1 MAEFHLKT
9 PPIPKASQRV
19 DDTLTGTFTEHRR
32 CDIAFLAQ
40 MASTFQEGKII
51 NTPFLHDLAFYSRQS
66 IRRLKE
72 NIHVPSSI
80 LIEFPIN
87 G

>member
-1 MAEFHLKT
+1 MAEFHLKI
-9 PPIPKASQRV
+9 PPFPKALQRV
-19 DDTLTGTFTEHRR
+19 EDTLTGTFTEHRR
-32 CDIAFLAQ
+32 CAFLAQ

-51 NTPFLHDLAFYSRQS
+51 DFAFLYDLAFYSRQS
-66 IRRLKE
+66 IRQLKE
-72 NIHVPSSI
+72 DIHVPSSI